1 MKPTIAISIVIP
13 AYNEEQLLS
22 KCLKPLTNQDFHL
35 PFEII
40 VVDNNSRDKSNAIAQ
55 SFGVKVIKETNQGVV
70 WARQKGLLQA
80 QGEIIAQ
87 ADADCY
93 YPSNWLSLIYKHF
106 SSTEVTAVGGPA
118 AGELKP
124 YWAYLIYKFSFIL
137 IGIIYK
143 LTGYVIYLGGF
154 NLAFKREKLLQL

>member
-1 MKPTIAISIVIP
+1 MKPTIAISVVIP

-22 KCLKPLTNQDFHL
+22 KCLKSLTNQDFHL

-93 YPSNWLSLIYKHF
+93 YPSNWLSLI
-106 SSTEVTAVGGPA
+106 
-118 AGELKP
+118 
-124 YWAYLIYKFSFIL
+124 
-137 IGIIYK
+137 
-143 LTGYVIYLGGF
+143 
-154 NLAFKREKLLQL
+154 